1 VIIANVAQR
10 LTTFVGGQAVD
21 VEERSGGLFKADQ
34 AAIYERWSEFRQ
46 WADGIGAK
54 GPGEVATDLLDAP
67 SPRPSQV
74 FAISLNYRD
83 HAAEANLAIPE
94 FPAAFTKFQS
104 CIVGARTPVELAG
117 PTSDWEVELVVVMGQ
132 PTSKVA
138 ADGAWNHVAGV
149 TIGQDLS
156 ERARQLAGPMPQF
169 SLGKSFAGYGPTGP
183 WLVTPD
189 ELPDADDLALR
200 CLLDGETVQESRTSQ
215 LIFSVPDL
223 IAALSSVLTL
233 MPGDLIFTGTPAGV
247 GFARSP
253 QRFLKP
259 GQQLLSEIEGIG
271 QLPTRIAGP
280 RGQSANPQVSHG

>member
-1 VIIANVAQR
+1 
-10 LTTFVGGQAVD
+10 
-21 VEERSGGLFKADQ
+21 
-34 AAIYERWSEFRQ
+34 
-46 WADGIGAK
+46 
-54 GPGEVATDLLDAP
+54 
-67 SPRPSQV
+67 
-74 FAISLNYRD
+74 
-83 HAAEANLAIPE
+83 
-94 FPAAFTKFQS
+94 
-104 CIVGARTPVELAG
+104 
-117 PTSDWEVELVVVMGQ
+117 M
-132 PTSKVA
+132 
-138 ADGAWNHVAGV
+138 
-149 TIGQDLS
+149 
-156 ERARQLAGPMPQF
+156 
-169 SLGKSFAGYGPTGP
+169 
-183 WLVTPD
+183 
-189 ELPDADDLALR
+189 PDADDLALR